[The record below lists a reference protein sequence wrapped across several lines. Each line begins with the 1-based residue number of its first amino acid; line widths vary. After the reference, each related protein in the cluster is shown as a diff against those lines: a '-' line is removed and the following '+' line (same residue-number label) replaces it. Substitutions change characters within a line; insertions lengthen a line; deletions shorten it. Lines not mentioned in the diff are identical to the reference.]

1 MIDAITGR
9 VTRLGNDHLVVE
21 NAGIAYRIFSPV
33 RALSSYRKGEEVLV
47 YVHLLVREDRIL
59 LFGFPSFE
67 ERELFRV
74 LLPVSQVGPRLAL
87 QMLGAFSP
95 ERLVQVVQEGDID
108 QLMRIKGVGRK
119 TAQRILVELGDKIGD
134 KLDITSV
141 VLPLSDK
148 EEVAL
153 RALTSRTLGFS
164 VSEARRALARLRGED
179 LPVEGLVR
187 RALEIIGS

>member
-1 MIDAITGR
+1 MG
-9 VTRLGNDHLVVE
+9 
-21 NAGIAYRIFSPV
+21 
-33 RALSSYRKGEEVLV
+33 
-47 YVHLLVREDRIL
+47 
-59 LFGFPSFE
+59 
-67 ERELFRV
+67 
-74 LLPVSQVGPRLAL
+74 
-87 QMLGAFSP
+87 
-95 ERLVQVVQEGDID
+95 
-108 QLMRIKGVGRK
+108 IKGVGRK

-134 KLDITSV
+134 KLDITPV

-164 VSEARRALARLRGED
+164 VGEARHALARLRGED

>member
-164 VSEARRALARLRGED
+164 VSEARQALARLRGED

>member
-59 LFGFPSFE
+59 LFGFPSFK

-164 VSEARRALARLRGED
+164 VSEARRALTRLRGED

>member
-1 MIDAITGR
+1 MIDAISGR

-21 NAGIAYRIFSPV
+21 TAGIAYRVFSPT
-33 RALSSYRKGEEVLV
+33 RALSSYRKGDEALV
-47 YVHLLVREDRIL
+47 YVHLLVRDDRIL
-59 LFGFPSFE
+59 LFGFPSLK

-87 QMLGAFSP
+87 QMLGTFSP
-95 ERLVQVVQEGDID
+95 ERLVQVVEDGDIE

-134 KLDITSV
+134 KLDITPV

-148 EEVAL
+148 EKVAL

-164 VSEARRALARLRGED
+164 TSEAQRALAKLRDED
-179 LPVEGLVR
+179 LPIEGLVR

>member
-1 MIDAITGR
+1 MIDAISGR
-9 VTRLGNDHLVVE
+9 VARLGNDHLILE
-21 NAGIAYRIFSPV
+21 NAGIAYRVFSPV
-33 RALSSYRKGEEVLV
+33 RALSSYRKGDEVLV
-47 YVHLLVREDRIL
+47 YVHLLVRDDRIL
-59 LFGFPSFE
+59 LFGFPSFQ

-74 LLPVSQVGPRLAL
+74 LLPVGQVGPRLAL
-87 QMLGAFSP
+87 QMLGTFSP
-95 ERLVQVVQEGDID
+95 ERLVQVVQDGDIE

-119 TAQRILVELGDKIGD
+119 TAQRILVELADKIGD
-134 KLDITSV
+134 KLDITPV

-164 VSEARRALARLRGED
+164 VGEARHALARLRGED

>member
-134 KLDITSV
+134 KVDITPV